1 MQYPLLSNA
10 ADASHDGINLLVRVG
25 DFPPTPGVP
34 NSTINCHVPTDDDAS
49 NTRSF
54 SGCPITTLPRSNLRQ
69 HPLKHGI
76 ITSSF
81 ADLGRYSN
89 QKGRF
94 GCPTPP
100 YWIKNINNFYTQN
113 TCVSI
118 IVKGGTSY
126 ECLIHIKQQSNGLLD
141 RSLLG
146 GCLCWAIYL
155 THNHHLLH
163 QKLQNLGL
171 FLNYFPTGGYLLN
184 GLTQFLIIIR

>member
-1 MQYPLLSNA
+1 VTSRIPWVMSLRRRNFKFVYFLPCFLCHKPQFFDHVNIPLPIPPYTMQYPLLSNA

-54 SGCPITTLPRSNLRQ
+54 SGCPITALPRSNLRQ

-100 YWIKNINNFYTQN
+100 Y
-113 TCVSI
+113 
-118 IVKGGTSY
+118 
-126 ECLIHIKQQSNGLLD
+126 
-141 RSLLG
+141 
-146 GCLCWAIYL
+146 
-155 THNHHLLH
+155 
-163 QKLQNLGL
+163 
-171 FLNYFPTGGYLLN
+171 
-184 GLTQFLIIIR
+184 